1 MQPDEAMPPS
11 EPKAPQPCASCG
23 RSTAAGTPFFSGRR
37 VIPPAADD
45 TAAESSYLCE
55 ECAEQ
60 IHIAAREARLS
71 DEQIRE
77 KIASGE
83 IPGMTYKGTG
93 GGSGYMVGGD
103 GLGGP
108 S

>member
-1 MQPDEAMPPS
+1 MTES
-11 EPKAPQPCASCG
+11 GSSTPQPCASCG
-23 RSTAAGTPFFSGRR
+23 RSTVVGTPFFSGRR

-55 ECAEQ
+55 ECTEQ

-83 IPGMTYKGTG
+83 IPGTTYKGTG
-93 GGSGYMVGGD
+93 GGTGYMVGGE